1 MMIISAPAGSVMMR
15 RTNKPQKLK
24 SPLEIPT
31 QQYRP
36 RSQQSRDP
44 ALELFDLD
52 TPEKQLRYNGSTS
65 QSHPKYPS
73 QELRDRSQ
81 TSSYQQVN
89 KSGSSQKTLPFTSFG
104 VFSFV
109 VLAVASL
116 HLINLGNHIDSTHA
130 HIRRR
135 TNVRSYPR
143 VQPQTFFMADYANK
157 DAPSFEP
164 VLGRKVINYNKSE
177 VTDVTQLYDKK
188 SSDDTVIKDTMEMKY
203 FPLHETRGDACV
215 QMSPWQS
222 MSFPT
227 CNNLHEMGFVSSL
240 EDTSLRLL
248 SSSGSWRDAWRFKAW
263 VPFNQRQILQNV
275 ILKTIKFEHTLQ
287 DRYFEHSRVDALSME
302 RLTSSRYVMNIHGFC
317 GMSVVTERGTDDII
331 HFVKHLS
338 SSRDKVDLAW
348 KVAQSVASVHE
359 IDGMNTTVSLVHN
372 DINDGNIFIGRK
384 NTPLLN
390 DFNIA
395 VLMMKDRNTNQS
407 CSFPGHYPNPQVC
420 NICGELCMILDMVT
434 ESHLTTY
441 IFHYQWKSYEE
452 QVGPD
457 GNANSEITEKVD
469 IYALGNLLF
478 RFATGK
484 APWREMADNSRDAKL
499 TQEQKA
505 HIVQLKM
512 KGKTPKI
519 PEEVLKLKSKD
530 PYINLLLKA
539 MEMCYRFNPKERPT
553 AREVVDFLKAGKK
566 DVDDH
571 VEFGRKVNV
580 KL

>member
-1 MMIISAPAGSVMMR
+1 MR
-15 RTNKPQKLK
+15 RINKELPV
-24 SPLEIPT
+24 
-31 QQYRP
+31 QQR
-36 RSQQSRDP
+36 RQQAKELD
-44 ALELFDLD
+44 LFDMD
-52 TPEKQLRYNGSTS
+52 TPEKQPRIS
-65 QSHPKYPS
+65 KYPS
-73 QELRDRSQ
+73 QELRDRVQ
-81 TSSYQQVN
+81 TSSYQHVN
-89 KSGSSQKTLPFTSFG
+89 NNSSSFQRPFSNFG

-109 VLAVASL
+109 VLTVGSL
-116 HLINLGNHIDSTHA
+116 HLVNLGNHSLDTTHA
-130 HIRRR
+130 YIRRR
-135 TNVRSYPR
+135 TTTANSHPR
-143 VQPQTFFMADYANK
+143 NPQTFFIGDSVDK
-157 DAPSFEP
+157 DASSFEP

-188 SSDDTVIKDTMEMKY
+188 SSDDTAIKDTMEMKY
-203 FPLHETRGDACV
+203 FPLHETRGDTCV
-215 QMSPWQS
+215 PMSPWQS
-222 MSFPT
+222 MSSPT
-227 CNNLHEMGFVSSL
+227 CNNLHEMGLVSSL
-240 EDTSLRLL
+240 EETSLRLL

-263 VPFNQRQILQNV
+263 VPFNQKQILDNV
-275 ILKTIKFEHTLQ
+275 IIKTIKFEHTLQ
-287 DRYFEHSRVDALSME
+287 DRYFEHSRVDALAME

-338 SSRDKVDLAW
+338 SSRDKIDLAY

-395 VLMMKDRNTNQS
+395 VLMMKDRNTNQN
-407 CSFPGHYPNPQVC
+407 CSFPGHYPNPQVS
-420 NICGELCMILDMVT
+420 NVCGEWCIKWSDDC
-434 ESHLTTY
+434 SHLTVY
-441 IFHYQWKSYEE
+441 IPFHYQWKSPEE
-452 QVGPD
+452 SD
-457 GNANSEITEKVD
+457 SNAGQLTEKVD

-478 RFATGK
+478 RFATDK

-505 HIVQLKM
+505 HIAQLKM
-512 KGKTPKI
+512 KGKTPKV
-519 PEEVLKLKSKD
+519 PDDSLRKD

-553 AREVVDFLKAGKK
+553 AREVAEFLKVGKK

-571 VEFGRKVNV
+571 IEFGRKVNV